1 MSVTFPVW
9 LQNSKAEIV
18 DSEEW
23 RGVTGDLFDA
33 IQQQLAQSHV
43 AYFTDLTDAE
53 KSLFMDRAAKS
64 IQHCKYH
71 SDKLSLVVSFS

>member
-1 MSVTFPVW
+1 MSVAFPNW

-23 RGVTGDLFDA
+23 ANVTQDLYDA

-43 AYFTDLTDAE
+43 TYFTDLTDAE

-64 IQHCKYH
+64 IQHCE
-71 SDKLSLVVSFS
+71 SVF